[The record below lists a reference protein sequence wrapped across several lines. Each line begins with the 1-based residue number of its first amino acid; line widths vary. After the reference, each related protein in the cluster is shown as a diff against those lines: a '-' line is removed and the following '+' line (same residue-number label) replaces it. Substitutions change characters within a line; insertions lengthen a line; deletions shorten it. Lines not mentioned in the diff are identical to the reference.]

1 MKSTLPQPD
10 LIGCSA
16 AKETEIT
23 AACHGAW
30 LTRSVS
36 RATLL
41 LYWLAGASRSGSF
54 WGHLIAHFVEN
65 FVEENPNSTKCAT
78 KWRVSAALAI
88 VSIVQQS
95 VWAAEQTDPALIP
108 NIFIPE
114 SSPAHAISHLAV
126 FVLAITGAI
135 FTVVGGLLVYAL
147 VRFRR
152 RANDDGTEPAQV
164 YGSGPVEAAWTT
176 VPFLIVLVLTLATAR
191 VIQEVQDARK
201 PVAALDVQIIGHQW
215 WWEIRYPKLGIV
227 TANELHVPVSQGA
240 DRLPTFL
247 DLRSADVVHSFWVP
261 RLAGKTDLIPNK
273 INSMWIEPERT
284 GLFLG
289 QCAKYCGTQ
298 HAKMLLRVYVD
309 TREGF
314 DRWVKEQQKAAEL
327 PLTPSDGEREKG
339 NASAASGRLVFE
351 QTACI
356 NCHAVNG
363 TVANG
368 RFGPDLTHLMSRATL
383 GSGALANSPEGL
395 RAWIKSPEQFK
406 PGVLMPAMN
415 LNNAD
420 LDKLVVYLTTLK

>member
-1 MKSTLPQPD
+1 MNKFCT
-10 LIGCSA
+10 
-16 AKETEIT
+16 
-23 AACHGAW
+23 
-30 LTRSVS
+30 
-36 RATLL
+36 TLL
-41 LYWLAGASRSGSF
+41 LLAAPIL
-54 WGHLIAHFVEN
+54 H
-65 FVEENPNSTKCAT
+65 
-78 KWRVSAALAI
+78 
-88 VSIVQQS
+88 
-95 VWAAEQTDPALIP
+95 AAEHVDPALVP
-108 NIFIPE
+108 NIFSPE
-114 SSPAHAISHLAV
+114 SAPAHSISNLAG

-135 FTVVGGLLVYAL
+135 FVVVGGLLVYAL

-201 PVAALDVQIIGHQW
+201 PVSALDVQVIGHQW

-227 TANELHVPVSQGA
+227 TANELHVPVSKSGE
-240 DRLPTFL
+240 RLPTFL

-273 INSMWIEPERT
+273 VNSMWIEPERT

-298 HAKMLLRVYVD
+298 HAKMLLRVYVE
-309 TREGF
+309 TREDF
-314 DRWVKEQQKAAEL
+314 ARWVKEQKNLAAN
-327 PLTPSDGEREKG
+327 D
-339 NASAASGRLVFE
+339 ASEADGRLVFE
-351 QTACI
+351 KTACI

-383 GSGALANSPEGL
+383 GSGALLNSSEGL
-395 RAWIKSPEQFK
+395 RAWIKAPEQFK

-415 LNNAD
+415 LNNSD
-420 LDKLVVYLTTLK
+420 LDKLVAYLSSLK

>member
-1 MKSTLPQPD
+1 MSKIWTTILFLVAPV
-10 LIGCSA
+10 LY
-16 AKETEIT
+16 
-23 AACHGAW
+23 GA
-30 LTRSVS
+30 
-36 RATLL
+36 
-41 LYWLAGASRSGSF
+41 
-54 WGHLIAHFVEN
+54 E
-65 FVEENPNSTKCAT
+65 
-78 KWRVSAALAI
+78 RV
-88 VSIVQQS
+88 
-95 VWAAEQTDPALIP
+95 DPSLVP
-108 NIFIPE
+108 NIFVPE
-114 SSPAHAISHLAV
+114 STPAHSILHLAG

-135 FTVVGGLLVYAL
+135 FVVVGGLLVYVV

-164 YGSGPVEAAWTT
+164 YGSGPVEAAWTI
-176 VPFLIVLVLTLATAR
+176 VPFLIVLVFTLATAR
-191 VIQEVQDARK
+191 VIHEVQDARK
-201 PVAALDVQIIGHQW
+201 PVAALDVQVVGHQW

-227 TANELHVPVSQGA
+227 TANELHVPVSQGGE
-240 DRLPTFL
+240 RLPTFL

-298 HAKMLLRVYVD
+298 HAKMLLRIYVD
-309 TREGF
+309 TREDF
-314 DRWVKEQQKAAEL
+314 DRWVKEQKELAANN
-327 PLTPSDGEREKG
+327 P
-339 NASAASGRLVFE
+339 SAASGRLVFE

-368 RFGPDLTHLMSRATL
+368 KFGPDLTHLMSRTTL
-383 GSGALANSPEGL
+383 GSGALMNSPEGL

-415 LNNAD
+415 LNSAD
-420 LDKLVVYLTTLK
+420 LDKMMVYLTTLK

>member
-1 MKSTLPQPD
+1 M
-10 LIGCSA
+10 A
-16 AKETEIT
+16 ET
-23 AACHGAW
+23 
-30 LTRSVS
+30 
-36 RATLL
+36 
-41 LYWLAGASRSGSF
+41 
-54 WGHLIAHFVEN
+54 
-65 FVEENPNSTKCAT
+65 
-78 KWRVSAALAI
+78 
-88 VSIVQQS
+88 
-95 VWAAEQTDPALIP
+95 TDPKLVP
-108 NIFIPE
+108 SIFAPE
-114 SSPAHAISHLAV
+114 SAPAHAISNLAV
-126 FVLAITGAI
+126 FVLTITGAI
-135 FTVVGGLLVYAL
+135 FVVVTGLLLYAV

-152 RANDDGTEPAQV
+152 RANDDGTEPAQI

-191 VIQEVQDARK
+191 VIHEVQDARK
-201 PVAALDVQIIGHQW
+201 PVAALDVQVIGHQW

-227 TANELHVPVSQGA
+227 TANELHVPVSQSG

-273 INSMWIEPERT
+273 VNSMWIEPERT

-298 HAKMLLRVYVD
+298 HAKMLLRVYVE
-309 TREGF
+309 TREDF
-314 DRWVKEQQKAAEL
+314 DRWVKEQEKLAENSPNAA
-327 PLTPSDGEREKG
+327 G
-339 NASAASGRLVFE
+339 GRLVFE

-356 NCHAVNG
+356 NCHAVHG

-383 GSGALANSPEGL
+383 GSGALTNSPEGL

-415 LNNAD
+415 LNSAD
-420 LDKLVVYLTTLK
+420 LDKMVAYLTTLK

>member
-1 MKSTLPQPD
+1 MNRMLPQPD
-10 LIGCSA
+10 LIRCPD
-16 AKETEIT
+16 AKEPGTTVTSHE
-23 AACHGAW
+23 AW

-36 RATLL
+36 RASLP
-41 LYWLAGASRSGSF
+41 LYWLAILL
-54 WGHLIAHFVEN
+54 LIQPGV
-65 FVEENPNSTKCAT
+65 
-78 KWRVSAALAI
+78 L
-88 VSIVQQS
+88 
-95 VWAAEQTDPALIP
+95 AAEKTDPTLVP
-108 NIFIPE
+108 SIFAPE
-114 SSPAHAISHLAV
+114 STPAHAITHLAG
-126 FVLAITGAI
+126 FVLWITSAI
-135 FTVVGGLLVYAL
+135 FVVVGGLLVYAL

-191 VIQEVQDARK
+191 IIHEVQDARK
-201 PVAALDVQIIGHQW
+201 PVGALDVQVIGHQW

-227 TANELHVPVSQGA
+227 TANELHVPVSQSSG

-273 INSMWIEPERT
+273 VNSMWIEPERT

-309 TREGF
+309 TREDF
-314 DRWVKEQQKAAEL
+314 DRWVKEQERIAAND
-327 PLTPSDGEREKG
+327 P
-339 NASAASGRLVFE
+339 SAAAGRLVFE

-383 GSGALANSPEGL
+383 GSGALPNSPEGL

-420 LDKLVVYLTTLK
+420 LDKLVAYLTTLK